1 MNYNGTFEVKSSRDR
16 VYAFAT
22 DPIKVTTIF
31 PDVQDIQVIDSD
43 NFLLKAKVGIGFVK
57 GLMDIRCVITEKTP
71 SKHVKLKANGTGLSS
86 AVELE
91 SDFTLDDTPDGGT
104 LVRWKTEAKISG
116 LMARVGSRIMDSV
129 ASKYINQIIE
139 SLKEKLS

>member
-1 MNYNGTFEVKSSRDR
+1 MNYNGTFEVRSSRDR
-16 VYAFAT
+16 VYAFAV

-31 PDVQDIQVIDSD
+31 PDVQDVQVIGSD
-43 NFLLKAKVGIGFVK
+43 NFSLKAKVGIGFVK
-57 GLMDIRCVITEKTP
+57 GLMDIKCVITEKTP
-71 SKHVKLKANGTGLSS
+71 SKHVKLKAHGTGLSS

-91 SDFTLDDTPDGGT
+91 SDFTLDDTPGGGT
-104 LVRWKTEAKISG
+104 LVTWNAEAKISG